1 MTFISSII
9 YEKLSKKVGL
19 EVSFKSNIFSIYSTF
34 HSFLYQYLDKQF
46 LPLFN
51 SCLI

>member
-1 MTFISSII
+1 MTFISSMM

-19 EVSFKSNIFSIYSTF
+19 EISFKSYIFSIYATI
-34 HSFLYQYLDKQF
+34 HSFLYQYLDMQF
-46 LPLFN
+46 FPLFN